1 MGISEIALTGGLVLL
16 GISLLLIAVF
26 GIKNIV
32 SGKHELSKI
41 AVVITPFAIF
51 GITYGVTGQ
60 LTESALITLL
70 TLIGLMLV
78 LILFGGVRSSFKF

>member
-26 GIKNIV
+26 GIKNIA

-41 AVVITPFAIF
+41 AVVVTPFIIF
-51 GITYGVTGQ
+51 GIAYGVTGQ
-60 LTESALITLL
+60 LTESALFTLL
-70 TLIGLMLV
+70 TLIGLMLL